1 MANNFEPMQSFFE
14 SMATKEHV
22 AQALLRVLGNV
33 DVEAKPELK
42 NDRDMLITFVETLL

>member
-22 AQALLRVLGNV
+22 AQAMLRVLGNV
-33 DVEAKPELK
+33 DIDKNPHLK